1 MFKYDDTNIFAKII
15 RGQLPSDKVLETEHA
30 LAFHDI
36 NPHAPIHVL
45 VIPKGPYVSMDD
57 FTVNASA
64 EEIAGLWRAVGEAAR
79 LLDLVEVGIGLC
91 RIIAPTLIRK
101 SFTSTSIFWV
111 VGLWGRCSKVATSR
125 RMELGIGLPEIS

>member
-15 RGQLPSDKVLETEHA
+15 RGKLPSDKVLETEHA

-36 NPHAPIHVL
+36 NPQAPIHVL

-57 FTVNASA
+57 FTANASA
-64 EEIAGLWRAVGEAAR
+64 EEIVGLWRAVVR
-79 LLDLVEVGIGLC
+79 LLGYWIWWKVGIGLC
-91 RIIAPTLIRK
+91 RTIAPTLIRK
-101 SFTSTSIFWV
+101 FFTSTFIFWV
-111 VGLWGRCSKVATSR
+111 VGLWGRCSKVATSH